1 MNDKLINTLM
11 WKAGAKFEMMNWV
24 HYDDFSYEKFAELI
38 VKECVSICENTEIP
52 FDIEVWRDSTKK
64 EMTAL
69 TAIALGNL
77 IKEHFGVK

>member
-1 MNDKLINTLM
+1 MNKNILELLEKSADDEGVTINL
-11 WKAGAKFEMMNWV
+11 
-24 HYDDFSYEKFAELI
+24 EKFAESI
-38 VKECVSICENTEIP
+38 VKKCVSICENTEIP

-77 IKEHFGVK
+77 IKEHFGVGDEAVAGL